1 METLTAMTVGEKIVA
16 GLVGLQ
22 TGSQVLAAKEAKQAA
37 QEQRRAQKVETA
49 IQMEQNKK
57 NAVQAMR
64 EARIRSAMVQQ
75 SAVSTGAQG
84 SGQAGAMGSI
94 RSQAGAAIGF
104 QGMQQQAAL
113 NQSQFLANA
122 SRAQSRAGQFGAAS
136 DIFGNLASFGMKAKT
151 GTL

>member
-1 METLTAMTVGEKIVA
+1 MGVEAAIITALVA
-16 GLVGLQ
+16 Q
-22 TGSQVLAAKEAKQAA
+22 TGSQIMAAKEAREAA
-37 QEQRRAQKVETA
+37 QQQRKAQKVETA

-57 NAVQAMR
+57 NAIQAMR

-75 SAVSTGAQG
+75 SAVSSGAMG

-122 SRAQSRAGQFGAAS
+122 SRAQSRADQFGAAA
-136 DIFGNLASFGMKAKT
+136 DIFGNLASFGMKAQT
-151 GTL
+151 GSA

>member
-1 METLTAMTVGEKIVA
+1 MGIEAFIVGSLVA
-16 GLVGLQ
+16 S
-22 TGSQVLAAKEAKQAA
+22 TGSQIMAANEAKQAA
-37 QEQRRAQKVETA
+37 QQQRKAQKVETA

-75 SAVSTGAQG
+75 SAMNTGATG
-84 SGQAGAMGSI
+84 SGQAGTMGSI

-122 SRAQSRAGQFGAAS
+122 SRAQSRAGQFGAAA
-136 DIFGNLASFGMKAKT
+136 DLFGQLASFGLQAKQGET
-151 GTL
+151 R

>member
-1 METLTAMTVGEKIVA
+1 MGIEVIGA
-16 GLVGLQ
+16 LVGAQ
-22 TGSQVLAAKEAKQAA
+22 VGSQVLAAKEAREAA
-37 QEQRRAQKVETA
+37 QQQRKAQKVETA

-75 SAVSTGAQG
+75 SAVSSGAMG

-122 SRAQSRAGQFGAAS
+122 SRAQSRAGTYGAAA
-136 DIFGNLASFGMKAKT
+136 DIFGNLASFGLNASQGKA
-151 GTL
+151 

>member
-1 METLTAMTVGEKIVA
+1 MGIEVIGA
-16 GLVGLQ
+16 LVGAQ
-22 TGSQVLAAKEAKQAA
+22 VGSQVLAAKEAKQAA

-75 SAVSTGAQG
+75 SAVSSGAMG

-122 SRAQSRAGQFGAAS
+122 SRAQSRAGQFGAAA
-136 DIFGNLASFGMKAKT
+136 DIFGNLASFGLNASQGKA
-151 GTL
+151 

>member
-1 METLTAMTVGEKIVA
+1 MGVEAAIITALVA
-16 GLVGLQ
+16 Q
-22 TGSQVLAAKEAKQAA
+22 TGSQIMAANEAREAA
-37 QEQRRAQKVETA
+37 QQQRKAQKVETA

-57 NAVQAMR
+57 NAIQAMR

-75 SAVSTGAQG
+75 SAVSTGATG

-122 SRAQSRAGQFGAAS
+122 SRAQSKAGTFAAAG
-136 DIFGNLASFGMKAKT
+136 DIFGNLANFGLKMEQGGA
-151 GTL
+151 